1 MKNNNNNYYVFQI
14 EITSRL
20 LEHMEMGTIHTVSS
34 LLGQDFAV
42 FVVNGLAL

>member
-1 MKNNNNNYYVFQI
+1 
-14 EITSRL
+14 
-20 LEHMEMGTIHTVSS
+20 MEMGTIHTVSCS